1 MAMVALTRKRVA
13 AAGSLFFLLT
23 TTLVSCLSTSRKL
36 QRRNI
41 PCPPGLEYFDFQK
54 DAIHALVHRDIGLL
68 LCDEMGL
75 GKSISA
81 IGALNLLEHYEK
93 VLIIAPKSLI
103 PMWETELEKWL
114 NDKTRIVG
122 AATAQGG
129 IPPECNIILMNYD
142 IVFRYKEEIDAL
154 GPWNALICDEAH
166 YLKNA
171 QAVRTIAILGDT
183 TRQGNKG
190 GIQAQHKWF
199 LTGSPV
205 LNNPIEL
212 YPLLSA
218 LDPLGRLIPQV
229 RDYDTFCNHYCIRKE
244 TPWGVTYKGGK
255 NLAELRTRLRSG
267 DSPLML
273 RRTKNDVL
281 QDLPEKRHQ
290 LLPLEDHVVAGQ
302 EERTIQEALAMAGT
316 TIMVT
321 DDTDLSSLKV
331 KELKSH
337 LQARGL
343 PVTGRKDD
351 LVDRLR
357 QHTVAS
363 SRASLMEARDK
374 LATEGDT
381 KEIFDSVGSALRA
394 ETGGRKWAGLKT
406 IFESQSSVV
415 MGALARARHATALE
429 KVPYAIEIIENAIES
444 HKVVVFAHHRDVQ
457 YALAEAFE
465 GRVAVLHGESTQKER
480 SEVVDQFQQDE
491 SIRLFVGS
499 IRAAGVGITLTAA
512 SHVLFVEFDWSPMIV
527 EQAEDR
533 CHRVGQSSSVLVQY
547 LFFRGTIDEHL
558 ASLLASKQSTVKA
571 SLDSPTGATSWVF
584 DFGKH
589 KGDTVADVAASNSGY
604 LTWLVDQGAHA
615 NRNKLC
621 NALNELGYAV
631 PTKTFSADSKDG
643 DNGGMEESSRKG
655 ANLQARRPVPRPD
668 VSASIQGNFIM
679 PFGKHKGKKLAEIPK
694 SYRKWLISSGA
705 SFRNRELLRALKG
718 IDSTSAEKL
727 GEL

>member
-1 MAMVALTRKRVA
+1 
-13 AAGSLFFLLT
+13 
-23 TTLVSCLSTSRKL
+23 
-36 QRRNI
+36 
-41 PCPPGLEYFDFQK
+41 
-54 DAIHALVHRDIGLL
+54 
-68 LCDEMGL
+68 
-75 GKSISA
+75 
-81 IGALNLLEHYEK
+81 
-93 VLIIAPKSLI
+93 
-103 PMWETELEKWL
+103 
-114 NDKTRIVG
+114 
-122 AATAQGG
+122 
-129 IPPECNIILMNYD
+129 
-142 IVFRYKEEIDAL
+142 
-154 GPWNALICDEAH
+154 
-166 YLKNA
+166 
-171 QAVRTIAILGDT
+171 
-183 TRQGNKG
+183 
-190 GIQAQHKWF
+190 
-199 LTGSPV
+199 
-205 LNNPIEL
+205 
-212 YPLLSA
+212 
-218 LDPLGRLIPQV
+218 
-229 RDYDTFCNHYCIRKE
+229 
-244 TPWGVTYKGGK
+244 
-255 NLAELRTRLRSG
+255 
-267 DSPLML
+267 
-273 RRTKNDVL
+273 
-281 QDLPEKRHQ
+281 
-290 LLPLEDHVVAGQ
+290 
-302 EERTIQEALAMAGT
+302 
-316 TIMVT
+316 
-321 DDTDLSSLKV
+321 
-331 KELKSH
+331 
-337 LQARGL
+337 
-343 PVTGRKDD
+343 
-351 LVDRLR
+351 
-357 QHTVAS
+357 
-363 SRASLMEARDK
+363 
-374 LATEGDT
+374 
-381 KEIFDSVGSALRA
+381 
-394 ETGGRKWAGLKT
+394 
-406 IFESQSSVV
+406 

-621 NALNELGYAV
+621 YALNELGYAV
-631 PTKTFSADSKDG
+631 PAKTFSADSKDG

-655 ANLQARRPVPRPD
+655 ANLKARRPVPRPD

-705 SFRNRELLRALKG
+705 SFRNRDLLRALKG

>member
-1 MAMVALTRKRVA
+1 
-13 AAGSLFFLLT
+13 
-23 TTLVSCLSTSRKL
+23 
-36 QRRNI
+36 
-41 PCPPGLEYFDFQK
+41 
-54 DAIHALVHRDIGLL
+54 
-68 LCDEMGL
+68 
-75 GKSISA
+75 
-81 IGALNLLEHYEK
+81 
-93 VLIIAPKSLI
+93 
-103 PMWETELEKWL
+103 
-114 NDKTRIVG
+114 
-122 AATAQGG
+122 
-129 IPPECNIILMNYD
+129 MNYD
-142 IVFRYKEEIDAL
+142 IVSKYKEEIDAL
-154 GPWNALICDEAH
+154 GPWNVLICDEAH

-171 QAVRTIAILGDT
+171 ESVRTIAILGDT
-183 TRQGNKG
+183 TRDDNKG
-190 GIQAQHKWF
+190 AIQAQKKWF

-205 LNNPIEL
+205 LNNPVEL
-212 YPLLSA
+212 YPLLRA
-218 LDPLGRLIPQV
+218 LDPFGRLIPQV
-229 RDYDTFCNHYCIRKE
+229 QDYDTFCNRYCIRKE

-302 EERTIQEALAMAGT
+302 EELTIQEALAMKGKA
-316 TIMVT
+316 VT
-321 DDTDLSSLKV
+321 VSDDTDLSSLKV

-343 PVTGRKDD
+343 STIGRKAD

-357 QHTVAS
+357 EHSVAS
-363 SRASLMEARDK
+363 SRASLMAARDEI
-374 LATEGDT
+374 APEVQV
-381 KEIFDSVGSALRA
+381 KEIFDSVGSALRS

-415 MGALARARHATALE
+415 MGALARARHATALA

-457 YALAEAFE
+457 DALAEAFK
-465 GRVAVLHGESTQKER
+465 GRVAVLHGGSTQKER

-527 EQAEDR
+527 QQAEDR
-533 CHRVGQSSSVLVQY
+533 CHRVGQRSSVLVQY

-558 ASLLASKQSTVKA
+558 ASLLASKQSTVTA
-571 SLDSPTGATSWVF
+571 ALDSPTGATTWVF

-604 LTWLVDQGAHA
+604 LTWLVDQGVHA
-615 NRNKLC
+615 NRNELC
-621 NALNELGYAV
+621 KALNELGYAV
-631 PTKTFSADSKDG
+631 STRALSADSADG
-643 DNGGMEESSRKG
+643 DNVGMQVSSQKV
-655 ANLQARRPVPRPD
+655 AQNLQARRPEPRPNVGANIRGD
-668 VSASIQGNFIM
+668 FVM

-694 SYRKWLISSGA
+694 SYREWLISSGA
-705 SFRNRELLRALKG
+705 SRSNLELFSALTAM
-718 IDSTSAEKL
+718 DSGDDEAD
-727 GEL
+727 